1 VTAVATRQSLRD
13 RVNRELVGAVERQ
26 PEAWA
31 ARFAGAQPFPHLVID
46 NFLALD
52 FCDDICA
59 QFPPFA
65 EAAALNEDGVVGQKA
80 TQEKVRE
87 LGPAYLELD
96 DLVQSK
102 EFLGLVEKLT
112 GIENLQYD
120 PWYFGGGTHD
130 NRHGQDLDP
139 HVDFNYH
146 PITRQHRRL
155 NLIVY
160 LNEEWEG
167 AWGGSLQLHRDP
179 RLPRAADEVVTV
191 PPALNRCVIFE
202 TSERSWHGF
211 ERIDL
216 PAEKQHLSR
225 RSFALYFYT
234 KSRPAEQIA
243 LAHSTIYVERHLPE
257 RFAPGYTLGDDDVRE
272 LRRLLSRRD
281 QHLARLYR
289 EVQRLLAVRGES
301 LTLQIAA
308 RLASKAYA
316 FERATSI
323 PVTPPLRALWRLLR
337 RGRRDAGTR

>member
-1 VTAVATRQSLRD
+1 VTAVAPRQALRD

-46 NFLALD
+46 NFLAPD
-52 FCDDICA
+52 FCGDIRA
-59 QFPPFA
+59 QFPPF
-65 EAAALNEDGVVGQKA
+65 EDAAALNEDGVVGQKA
-80 TQEKVRE
+80 TQEKVRQ

-96 DLVQSK
+96 DLVQSA

-112 GIENLQYD
+112 GIEDLHYD

-139 HVDFNYH
+139 HIDFNYH

-160 LNEEWEG
+160 LNEDWED

-216 PAEKQHLSR
+216 PAEKRHLSR

-234 KSRPAEQIA
+234 KSRPAEQVA
-243 LAHSTIYVERHLPE
+243 LAHSTVYIERHLPE

-289 EVQRLLAVRGES
+289 EVQSLSAVRGDS
-301 LTLQIAA
+301 LTLQIAT

-337 RGRRDAGTR
+337 RDRRDAGTQ

>member
-1 VTAVATRQSLRD
+1 MASATDRTPGLGRLSPAIQGRAVELAAKFAQASPFRHLVLDDFLAPEFAELLLRD
-13 RVNRELVGAVERQ
+13 
-26 PEAWA
+26 
-31 ARFAGAQPFPHLVID
+31 
-46 NFLALD
+46 
-52 FCDDICA
+52 
-59 QFPPFA
+59 FPPFERGDA
-65 EAAALNEDGVVGQKA
+65 RNENGELGRKSVVERIRA
-80 TQEKVRE
+80 
-87 LGPAYLELD
+87 LGPAYAELDELVRGRPFLEL
-96 DLVQSK
+96 
-102 EFLGLVEKLT
+102 LGGIT
-112 GIENLQYD
+112 GIPELLYD
-120 PWYFGGGTHD
+120 PDYIGGGTHE

-139 HVDFNYH
+139 HIDFNYH

-160 LNEEWEG
+160 LNQTWDE

-179 RLPRAADEVVTV
+179 RRDRAEDEVVTV

-216 PAEKQHLSR
+216 PEDKRHLSR

-234 KSRPAEQIA
+234 KTRPAEQIA
-243 LAHSTIYVERHLPE
+243 SAHSTVYIERHLPE
-257 RFAPGYTLGDDDVRE
+257 RFAPGYTLRDDDVRE

-289 EVQRLLAVRGES
+289 EVQGLSAVRGDS
-301 LTLQIAA
+301 LALQIAT

-337 RGRRDAGTR
+337 RGRQDTGTENAGP